1 MQRTSKLVLFFVLAA
16 GITAGAEKDAV
27 TVTSDVAPI
36 FVKSCMTCHRPGE
49 IAPMSLLSYAEAR
62 PWERRR

>member
-1 MQRTSKLVLFFVLAA
+1 MQRTSKLVLFFALAA

-49 IAPMSLLSYAEAR
+49 IFLSYAEAR

>member
-1 MQRTSKLVLFFVLAA
+1 MQRTSKLVLFFALAA

-27 TVTSDVAPI
+27 TFTSDVAPI
-36 FVKSCMTCHRPGE
+36 FVKSCMTCRPGE